1 MIIKAGS
8 NEMFPISDDAP
19 RSTTPYIN
27 YLIIALN
34 TVVYA
39 FQWAQ
44 GPRGEAAFVAQY
56 AFFSRH
62 VNQWLTGSVPTD
74 AALVPFF
81 TSMFMH
87 ASWLHLIV
95 NMWGLAIFGDNV
107 EDRLGHFRYL
117 LFYLGCGLGA
127 IVTQY
132 LSDINSSVPVLGAS
146 GAIAGVMGAYFV
158 LFPKARV
165 LTWPLFFIRL
175 PAWLVLGYWF
185 VVQFLAGAAAAMSYS
200 RQTTGGVAVWAHVGG
215 FIAGVLLIKVL
226 PTRRH
231 YLYSYEGY

>member
-8 NEMFPISDDAP
+8 TEMFPISDDAP
-19 RSTTPYIN
+19 RSTTPYVN
-27 YLIIALN
+27 NLLIVVNI
-34 TVVYA
+34 VVYA
-39 FQWAQ
+39 FQWSL

-56 AFFSRH
+56 AFFSQH
-62 VNQWLTGSVPTD
+62 VSQWLAGYAPAGV
-74 AALVPFF
+74 ALIPFF
-81 TSMFMH
+81 TSMFLH
-87 ASWLHLIV
+87 ASWVHVIV

-117 LFYLGCGLGA
+117 LFYLACGLGA

-132 LSDINSSVPVLGAS
+132 ISDINSSVPTLGAS
-146 GAIAGVMGAYFV
+146 GAIAGIMGAYFV

-185 VVQFLAGAAAAMSYS
+185 VVQFLAGAAAAMTYS
-200 RQTTGGVAVWAHVGG
+200 RQSTGGVAVWAHVGG
-215 FIAGVLLIKVL
+215 FLTGVILIKVL
-226 PTRRH
+226 PPRRL
-231 YLYSYEGY
+231 YYSYEY